1 MLIYLYTKELNK
13 RKTSHEILD
22 DDIIFVKREFIENVY
37 DMWNSYHYLSIGK
50 RRANAV

>member
-1 MLIYLYTKELNK
+1 MLMKIYTKELNK

-22 DDIIFVKREFIENVY
+22 DDIIFVKREFIEKVY